1 MGGKPFNGA
10 SRGSEVRNAILLP
23 RRFRNAITP
32 VSFWQKAILLP
43 RRFAIASG
51 VGWVGVEIRY
61 RREWHSGGGGGA
73 RMRVMRWRSQFC
85 GVFVGTSDVP
95 NQFEPG

>member
-1 MGGKPFNGA
+1 M
-10 SRGSEVRNAILLP
+10 RNAILLP

-73 RMRVMRWRSQFC
+73 RLRVLRWRSQFC